1 MILDGRAEFHCG
13 ERGSRAGS
21 GTSMLLPKG
30 VPHWLQ
36 VTTDAP
42 CRSLVLTSPAQF
54 EGFVAEAGEP
64 ALTRELPPA
73 GPPDVARAARAGERF
88 RIETLGPPPTAPM
101 H

>member
-36 VTTDAP
+36 VAADAP
-42 CRSLVLTSPAQF
+42 CRSLVLTKPRAVRAIP
-54 EGFVAEAGEP
+54 GRG
-64 ALTRELPPA
+64 RPA
-73 GPPDVARAARAGERF
+73 GPDTR
-88 RIETLGPPPTAPM
+88 TAPTGTAR
-101 H
+101 HGPRGTSR